1 MINKDLKRFNLVVS
15 TSITAAFE
23 AAINLIANASIRQV
37 LNPIAVVSA
46 FVVSVFIMHQIKCM
60 SKNMQIKNLK
70 EEIAYYQSDS
80 VAFRQC
86 QAEILKLRREKSK
99 IDIW

>member
-15 TSITAAFE
+15 TSFTAAFE
-23 AAINLIANASIRQV
+23 AAINLIANPSISQV

-46 FVVSVFIMHQIKCM
+46 FVVSVIIMHQIKCM

-86 QAEILKLRREKSK
+86 RPKY
-99 IDIW
+99 

>member
-46 FVVSVFIMHQIKCM
+46 FMFSVFIMHLIKCM
-60 SKNMQIKNLK
+60 SKNMQIKNLE
-70 EEIAYYQSDS
+70 EEIAYYQGDS
-80 VAFRQC
+80 VAYRQC
-86 QAEILKLRREKSK
+86 QSEILKLRREKNK

>member
-15 TSITAAFE
+15 TSFTAAFE
-23 AAINLIANASIRQV
+23 AAINLIANPSIRQV
-37 LNPIAVVSA
+37 LNTIAVVSA
-46 FVVSVFIMHQIKCM
+46 FVVSVIIMHQIKCM

-86 QAEILKLRREKSK
+86 RPKY
-99 IDIW
+99 